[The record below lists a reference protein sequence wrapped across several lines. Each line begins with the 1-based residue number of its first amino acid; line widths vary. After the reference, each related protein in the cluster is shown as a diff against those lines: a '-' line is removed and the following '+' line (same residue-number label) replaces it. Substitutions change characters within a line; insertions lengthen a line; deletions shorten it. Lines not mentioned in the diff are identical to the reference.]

1 MPPPIKLITRAEPR
15 ITVMI
20 GTRTEPMITLPIE
33 YLIVSR
39 KAILESR
46 SAPDAK
52 CRYLIRATV
61 TCNVFFITCMLHDML
76 ARITRMK
83 EVSITVPTAV
93 APPIPDTKKQEYKV
107 LKMIERLIKV
117 VFLAG
122 GEAEVTD
129 KTLVA

>member
-1 MPPPIKLITRAEPR
+1 MI
-15 ITVMI
+15 I
-20 GTRTEPMITLPIE
+20 GTRTELMHTLPIE

-39 KAILESR
+39 KAILESI

-52 CRYLIRATV
+52 CRYFMRPTV

-76 ARITRMK
+76 ARITKMK

-107 LKMIERLIKV
+107 LKMIVRLINV
-117 VFLAG
+117 VFLE
-122 GEAEVTD
+122 GEEAAVTD
-129 KTLVA
+129 NTLVA